1 MSMDPLASMLKPMI
15 LIGIIGV
22 LGCSGGGGGTNA
34 PPSPQSQIENSAAE
48 GPANTDTGAALR
60 FVRLSSEVGL
70 DYIHGFTEENSSTEA
85 VAGVS
90 VADFDNDG
98 WLDLYI
104 AQGDTGPNL
113 LYRNISQNGEY
124 QFENVAAIA
133 GVTIDIDHKSSGPV
147 FADFDG
153 DGDDDLFVGSIEYD
167 GLKVFSNN
175 GDGTFDDITSS
186 TGLAAITREN
196 NVSLTFGDYNQDG
209 FLDLFIGHW
218 TFTDNELPLENA
230 QLLRRNNGDGTFTEV
245 SESLGISDPRQG
257 RGVVCFDGD
266 RDGDID
272 IFTANNGDGP
282 SLFRNDGGNQLN
294 WLNVKL
300 IGAAPNTNGYG
311 ARIYVTI
318 DDTTQMR
325 EVMNGNNYVS

>member
-1 MSMDPLASMLKPMI
+1 MDPLASMLKPMI

-22 LGCSGGGGGTNA
+22 FGCSGGGGGTNA

-85 VAGVS
+85 VAGVC

-104 AQGDTGPNL
+104 AQDDTGPNL

-124 QFENVAAIA
+124 QFEDVAAIA

-147 FADFDG
+147 FAD
-153 DGDDDLFVGSIEYD
+153 
-167 GLKVFSNN
+167 
-175 GDGTFDDITSS
+175 FDDITSS

-230 QLLRRNNGDGTFTEV
+230 QLLWRNNGDGTFTEV

-257 RGVVCFDGD
+257 RGVVCFDGE

>member
-22 LGCSGGGGGTNA
+22 LGCSGGGGGTIA

-104 AQGDTGPNL
+104 AQGDTSPNL

-124 QFENVAAIA
+124 QFEDVAAIA

-147 FADFDG
+147 FADFD
-153 DGDDDLFVGSIEYD
+153 
-167 GLKVFSNN
+167 
-175 GDGTFDDITSS
+175 DITSS

-196 NVSLTFGDYNQDG
+196 NASLTFGDYNQDG

-218 TFTDNELPLENA
+218 TFTDNELPLENT

-266 RDGDID
+266 RNGDID
-272 IFTANNGDGP
+272 IFTPNNGDGP

-311 ARIYVTI
+311 ARIHVTI